1 MHHLGHAKLFF
12 LFLQKVT
19 IVEIHYFLI
28 HKNLSRA
35 GGVLLFS
42 EERSFKVP

>member
-1 MHHLGHAKLFF
+1 MHHLDYAKLFF

-28 HKNLSRA
+28 HKNLSWA
-35 GGVLLFS
+35 GGILLFS
-42 EERSFKVP
+42 EERSFKVL